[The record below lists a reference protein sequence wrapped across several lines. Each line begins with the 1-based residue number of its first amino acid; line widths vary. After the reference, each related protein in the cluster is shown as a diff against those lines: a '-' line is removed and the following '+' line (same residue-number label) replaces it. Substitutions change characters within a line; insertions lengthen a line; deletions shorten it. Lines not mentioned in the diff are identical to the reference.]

1 MAERLVI
8 TKDNGENVTVEFVCA
23 FAIPQMQKQF
33 LITTMNEIDPNGLVI
48 LNVSEIQNKKLI
60 RVVSD
65 DDWSRIKQVM
75 RSIISSSVGDFKYL
89 PYFNT
94 INSNIDYARNISVQG
109 VAKDQLVKD
118 YGEKKPVSDEN
129 SQGTPLTQP
138 DEPLV
143 DVPMNPALGNTA
155 TPVGFGE
162 SEVAPGIVEV
172 KNQQPVNPV
181 ADFTPVSVTEKP
193 IDLVSNNQPSMNA
206 QPTTQQPMQ
215 QPVNMPNNN
224 FNQNIPP
231 MGLPANQPAFN
242 QIPNQQLNNAAQ
254 FSQPQY
260 SQPMQN
266 NANSV
271 NNQNIFNINFDQIV
285 TEAKEVF
292 MESAR
297 NLAEVIVANA
307 FESIK
312 KKEEELR
319 NREII
324 LAQREAAIN
333 QQTMMSMN
341 QMQYNNPQMMN
352 GYNNYGNQQMPNQ

>member
-1 MAERLVI
+1 
-8 TKDNGENVTVEFVCA
+8 
-23 FAIPQMQKQF
+23 
-33 LITTMNEIDPNGLVI
+33 
-48 LNVSEIQNKKLI
+48 
-60 RVVSD
+60 
-65 DDWSRIKQVM
+65 
-75 RSIISSSVGDFKYL
+75 
-89 PYFNT
+89 
-94 INSNIDYARNISVQG
+94 
-109 VAKDQLVKD
+109 
-118 YGEKKPVSDEN
+118 
-129 SQGTPLTQP
+129 
-138 DEPLV
+138 
-143 DVPMNPALGNTA
+143 
-155 TPVGFGE
+155 
-162 SEVAPGIVEV
+162 
-172 KNQQPVNPV
+172 
-181 ADFTPVSVTEKP
+181 
-193 IDLVSNNQPSMNA
+193 
-206 QPTTQQPMQ
+206 
-215 QPVNMPNNN
+215 
-224 FNQNIPP
+224 
-231 MGLPANQPAFN
+231 
-242 QIPNQQLNNAAQ
+242 
-254 FSQPQY
+254 
-260 SQPMQN
+260 MQN